1 MDYLLCGNLPYPAW
15 KKHISVQNLSNRRI
29 RRYLV
34 CRLKRPEARD
44 FSHVRFTGYE
54 TMSEN
59 YKILMQRGEIEK
71 EAAEK
76 AIRVYDFLAG
86 CDTDDLCEMIDSSA
100 FNDLI
105 RAFLVRAVTSAGLDD
120 DTIDQIMQQLRY
132 IFDGQTAKE
141 VLEAH
146 LA

>member
-1 MDYLLCGNLPYPAW
+1 MN
-15 KKHISVQNLSNRRI
+15 
-29 RRYLV
+29 
-34 CRLKRPEARD
+34 
-44 FSHVRFTGYE
+44 GYE

-86 CDTDDLCEMIDSSA
+86 CDTDSA

-141 VLEAH
+141 VLEAY

>member
-1 MDYLLCGNLPYPAW
+1 MN
-15 KKHISVQNLSNRRI
+15 
-29 RRYLV
+29 
-34 CRLKRPEARD
+34 
-44 FSHVRFTGYE
+44 GYE

-120 DTIDQIMQQLRY
+120 DTID
-132 IFDGQTAKE
+132 
-141 VLEAH
+141 
-146 LA
+146 

>member
-1 MDYLLCGNLPYPAW
+1 MN
-15 KKHISVQNLSNRRI
+15 
-29 RRYLV
+29 
-34 CRLKRPEARD
+34 
-44 FSHVRFTGYE
+44 GYE

-59 YKILMQRGEIEK
+59 YKILMQRGEIE
-71 EAAEK
+71 
-76 AIRVYDFLAG
+76 
-86 CDTDDLCEMIDSSA
+86 
-100 FNDLI
+100 
-105 RAFLVRAVTSAGLDD
+105 DD

>member
-1 MDYLLCGNLPYPAW
+1 MN
-15 KKHISVQNLSNRRI
+15 
-29 RRYLV
+29 
-34 CRLKRPEARD
+34 
-44 FSHVRFTGYE
+44 GYE

-100 FNDLI
+100 NFSLILRSSRQNITVGDL
-105 RAFLVRAVTSAGLDD
+105 FFSFSLSFFFFWPVP
-120 DTIDQIMQQLRY
+120 
-132 IFDGQTAKE
+132 
-141 VLEAH
+141 VLQAPDPE
-146 LA
+146 LLPG

>member
-1 MDYLLCGNLPYPAW
+1 MN
-15 KKHISVQNLSNRRI
+15 
-29 RRYLV
+29 
-34 CRLKRPEARD
+34 
-44 FSHVRFTGYE
+44 GYE

-120 DTIDQIMQQLRY
+120 DDRSDHAAAALYLRRTDCKRGLRSLLS
-132 IFDGQTAKE
+132 IAK
-141 VLEAH
+141 AGS
-146 LA
+146 

>member
-1 MDYLLCGNLPYPAW
+1 MN
-15 KKHISVQNLSNRRI
+15 
-29 RRYLV
+29 
-34 CRLKRPEARD
+34 
-44 FSHVRFTGYE
+44 GYE

-86 CDTDDLCEMIDSSA
+86 CDTD
-100 FNDLI
+100 DLI

-141 VLEAH
+141 VLEAY

>member
-1 MDYLLCGNLPYPAW
+1 MN
-15 KKHISVQNLSNRRI
+15 
-29 RRYLV
+29 
-34 CRLKRPEARD
+34 
-44 FSHVRFTGYE
+44 GYE

-141 VLEAH
+141 VLEAYFAWTNFS
-146 LA
+146 LILRSSRQNITVGDLFFSFSLSFSFFWPVPVLQAPDPELLPG

>member
-1 MDYLLCGNLPYPAW
+1 MN
-15 KKHISVQNLSNRRI
+15 
-29 RRYLV
+29 
-34 CRLKRPEARD
+34 
-44 FSHVRFTGYE
+44 GYE

-146 LA
+146 FAWTNFSLILRSSRQNITVGDLFFSFSLSFFFFWPVPVLQAPDPELLPG

>member
-1 MDYLLCGNLPYPAW
+1 MN
-15 KKHISVQNLSNRRI
+15 
-29 RRYLV
+29 
-34 CRLKRPEARD
+34 
-44 FSHVRFTGYE
+44 GYE

-86 CDTDDLCEMIDSSA
+86 CDTD
-100 FNDLI
+100 DLI

-141 VLEAH
+141 VLEAYF
-146 LA
+146 A

>member
-1 MDYLLCGNLPYPAW
+1 
-15 KKHISVQNLSNRRI
+15 
-29 RRYLV
+29 
-34 CRLKRPEARD
+34 
-44 FSHVRFTGYE
+44 
-54 TMSEN
+54 
-59 YKILMQRGEIEK
+59 
-71 EAAEK
+71 
-76 AIRVYDFLAG
+76 
-86 CDTDDLCEMIDSSA
+86 MIGSSA

-141 VLEAH
+141 VLEAC

>member
-1 MDYLLCGNLPYPAW
+1 MN
-15 KKHISVQNLSNRRI
+15 
-29 RRYLV
+29 
-34 CRLKRPEARD
+34 
-44 FSHVRFTGYE
+44 GYE
-54 TMSEN
+54 TMSES

-141 VLEAH
+141 VLEAFSWTNFS
-146 LA
+146 LILRSSRQNITVGDLFFSFSLSFFFFWSVPVLQAPDPELLPG

>member
-1 MDYLLCGNLPYPAW
+1 
-15 KKHISVQNLSNRRI
+15 
-29 RRYLV
+29 
-34 CRLKRPEARD
+34 
-44 FSHVRFTGYE
+44 
-54 TMSEN
+54 
-59 YKILMQRGEIEK
+59 
-71 EAAEK
+71 
-76 AIRVYDFLAG
+76 
-86 CDTDDLCEMIDSSA
+86 MIDSSA
-100 FNDLI
+100 SNDLI

>member
-1 MDYLLCGNLPYPAW
+1 
-15 KKHISVQNLSNRRI
+15 
-29 RRYLV
+29 
-34 CRLKRPEARD
+34 
-44 FSHVRFTGYE
+44 
-54 TMSEN
+54 
-59 YKILMQRGEIEK
+59 
-71 EAAEK
+71 
-76 AIRVYDFLAG
+76 
-86 CDTDDLCEMIDSSA
+86 MIDSSA

-141 VLEAH
+141 GLEAH